1 MRVGNGIIKK
11 KKRNSQPAVQ
21 YASAYNVSAVIT
33 NCKGTTDYLILGH
46 LLSSHILPFTKNN
59 NKNTKHKTKGKQG
72 NRGGE
77 HVWFII
83 IYCVSFYHTTQ

>member
-1 MRVGNGIIKK
+1 MRVGYGIYIKK

-21 YASAYNVSAVIT
+21 YASAYNASAVIT

-59 NKNTKHKTKGKQG
+59 NNKKTREQ
-72 NRGGE
+72 GGE
-77 HVWFII
+77 HV
-83 IYCVSFYHTTQ
+83 